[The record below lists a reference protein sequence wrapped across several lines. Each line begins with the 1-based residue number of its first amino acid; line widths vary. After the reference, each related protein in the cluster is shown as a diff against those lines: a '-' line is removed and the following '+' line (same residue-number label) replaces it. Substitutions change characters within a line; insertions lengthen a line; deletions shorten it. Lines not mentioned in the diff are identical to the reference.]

1 MSNEFDVDV
10 DEQICEEVI
19 RDAQGNQLIAMS
31 EDETEFYQQR
41 SDQEQD

>member
-1 MSNEFDVDV
+1 MSNELDV

-31 EDETEFYQQR
+31 EDEAEFYLQQR
-41 SDQEQD
+41 SNQTQK

>member
-1 MSNEFDVDV
+1 MSNELDV
-10 DEQICEEVI
+10 DEHICEEAI

-31 EDETEFYQQR
+31 EDEAEFYQQR